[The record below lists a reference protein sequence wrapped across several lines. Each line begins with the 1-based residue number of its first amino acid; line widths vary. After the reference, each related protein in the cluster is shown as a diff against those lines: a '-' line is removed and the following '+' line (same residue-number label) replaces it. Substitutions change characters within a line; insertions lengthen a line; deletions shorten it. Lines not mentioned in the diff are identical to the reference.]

1 MTIEER
7 RVGDVAMLDIK
18 GRFVLGEGDEML
30 KLRADD
36 LVRRGV
42 TSVILNLEGVPYID
56 SVGLAEIVSA
66 YTTLTRHGG
75 TLKLVGLTERVRN
88 LFTITKLVSVFEIHD
103 TEARAVQSFG

>member
-56 SVGLAEIVSA
+56 SVGLAEIVRA

-75 TLKLVGLTERVRN
+75 TLKLVGLNKRVRD
-88 LFTITKLVSVFEIHD
+88 LFAITKLVSVFEIHD